1 MKSCMNKHSIKGF
14 TLIELILAM
23 ALFIALMG
31 GLAFAIMR
39 GIRVHD
45 FESVTREAQRSTRN
59 VLNQMVEELRCAVP
73 LSTMENARYNIASG
87 VWYPDCYG
95 SEDSGEMLGGGG
107 FYKCGLYEDT
117 GVDASGS
124 VHVAFNRLI
133 FTRAANSPTEGNM
146 DANHNIQGY
155 VFVDWFVPK
164 DAPNR
169 IYRVV
174 HRVNVNYKP
183 YSFRAIPGTSTSG
196 WVLNDN
202 AKTFF
207 GDGNNLGTNLV
218 YNGTDRDTQFTVAQL
233 PSVNDS
239 FCFGVKHKNYR
250 DKYNANRKYD
260 VTNGAYYDTD
270 LFEITVKAV
279 VYRRGEEVKK
289 EEQLDQDPY
298 FEGNKSNAK
307 GVFSFTEQVRTSA
320 TDR

>member
-1 MKSCMNKHSIKGF
+1 MKSCVNKHRIKGF

-23 ALFIALMG
+23 ALFVALMG
-31 GLAFAIMR
+31 GLAYAIMR
-39 GIRVHD
+39 GIRVHE
-45 FESVTREAQRSTRN
+45 FESVTREAQRSARN

-95 SEDSGEMLGGGG
+95 SVDTGSLLGGNG
-107 FYKCGLYEDT
+107 FYKCDLYEDNNVEST
-117 GVDASGS
+117 GT
-124 VHVAFNRLI
+124 VHIGFNRLI
-133 FTRAANSPTEGNM
+133 FTRAANSEAEGNI

-174 HRVNVNYKP
+174 HKVNVANKP
-183 YSFRAIPGTSTSG
+183 FAFQAIPGINTSG
-196 WVLNDN
+196 WVLNSN
-202 AKTFF
+202 AKNFF
-207 GDGNNLGTNLV
+207 GNGTNLGTNLV
-218 YNGTDRDTQFTVAQL
+218 YTGTETDSQFTVAQL

-250 DKYNANRKYD
+250 DKYNATRKYD
-260 VTNGAYYDTD
+260 VTNGAYFDTD
-270 LFEITVKAV
+270 LFEITVKATV
-279 VYRRGEEVKK
+279 HRRGDKIV
-289 EEQLDQDPY
+289 QDADDQNPY
-298 FEGNKSNAK
+298 SERTKSPTK
-307 GVFSFTEQVRTSA
+307 GVYSFTEQVRTSA

>member
-1 MKSCMNKHSIKGF
+1 MKACMNKHRIKGF

-31 GLAFAIMR
+31 GLAYAIMR
-39 GIRVHD
+39 GIRVHE
-45 FESVTREAQRSTRN
+45 FESVTREAQRSARN

-73 LSTMENARYNIASG
+73 LSTMGSARYNIASG

-95 SEDSGEMLGGGG
+95 SKDSGSLLGGNG
-107 FYKCGLYEDT
+107 FYKCDRYEDS
-117 GVDASGS
+117 GVDSKGT
-124 VHVAFNRLI
+124 VHIAFNRLI
-133 FTRAANSPTEGNM
+133 FTRAANSAAEGSV

-174 HRVNVNYKP
+174 HKVNVNYKP
-183 YSFRAIPGTSTSG
+183 FAFQLIPDINASG
-196 WVLNDN
+196 WVLNN
-202 AKTFF
+202 SAKNFF
-207 GDGNNLGTNLV
+207 GDGTSLGSNLV
-218 YNGTDRDTQFTVAQL
+218 YTGTDTDAQFTVAQL

-250 DKYNANRKYD
+250 DKYNDTRKYD
-260 VTNGAYYDTD
+260 VTNGAFYDTD
-270 LFEITVKAV
+270 LFEITVKATV
-279 VYRRGEEVKK
+279 HRRGDAIVKTTD
-289 EEQLDQDPY
+289 DQDPY
-298 FEGNKSNAK
+298 SEKTKSPTK
-307 GVFSFTEQVRTSA
+307 GVYSFTEQVRTSA